1 MGLVEKL
8 NKFFGTNFSVHD
20 LVRNIR
26 VSVLK
31 MYRNTS
37 RSKKSIPQNLFWR
50 GSYCWDRDVNMGG
63 RRARRSIRAQR
74 RKEKAS
80 GQREW
85 RVALKVAVRYAVEL
99 NLVQRGIQTTT
110 GDTSIDNKSREFSFL
125 RNKAPLHFFQNCKCD
140 LILSVSNLH
149 NGAMCSGC

>member
-1 MGLVEKL
+1 
-8 NKFFGTNFSVHD
+8 
-20 LVRNIR
+20 
-26 VSVLK
+26 
-31 MYRNTS
+31 
-37 RSKKSIPQNLFWR
+37 
-50 GSYCWDRDVNMGG
+50 MGG

-110 GDTSIDNKSREFSFL
+110 GDTSIDNKSREFSFV
-125 RNKAPLHFFQNCKCD
+125 RNKAPLHFFSKLQ
-140 LILSVSNLH
+140 V
-149 NGAMCSGC
+149 